1 MKLNQQ
7 RTEQMSQINKKY
19 LDILKQIDEEHK
31 SFGDLQRNS
40 KTLVIDGLNTFIR
53 SWSTAPNLND
63 NGDHIGGIVG
73 TLKSIGYA
81 IRLINPTR
89 VVVVFDGKGGS
100 NSRKEIYAGYKSER
114 GKNKIKMRLNRA
126 ASVEMNPEEESAS
139 MKRQMTGLGELLSA
153 LPVTIMIY
161 DGIEA
166 DDVMA
171 YIATT
176 LKKENEKVVIMS
188 SDKDF
193 LQLVNKDVSA
203 YSPSKKKIYTIDE
216 VKEEYGFHPHNF
228 INFRMIDGD
237 KSDNVEGITGLGAK
251 TIIKAFPILT
261 EENVH
266 TTESMLEYIETLP
279 KKIKAH
285 ELFQNNLEILKRNRK
300 LMQLSEP
307 DFSGNLRLKI
317 MDRFNES
324 TPKFDKHSFLKLG
337 IKNRMLDAFPN
348 VNDWLQS
355 TFSHIS
361 KF

>member
-1 MKLNQQ
+1 MKLKYQ
-7 RTEQMSQINKKY
+7 RTLHMSQINKKY
-19 LDILKQIDEEHK
+19 LDILKQIDEEHNA
-31 SFGDLQRNS
+31 FGDLHKNS

-81 IRLINPTR
+81 IRTLNPTR

-100 NSRKEIYAGYKSER
+100 QSRKDIYSGYKSER

-126 ASVEMNPEEESAS
+126 ATVEMNPEEESAS
-139 MKRQMTGLGELLSA
+139 MKRQMLGLGELLSA

-166 DDVMA
+166 DDVMG
-171 YIATT
+171 YIATQ
-176 LKKENEKVVIMS
+176 LKQENEKVIIMS
-188 SDKDF
+188 TDKDF
-193 LQLVNKDVSA
+193 LQLVNKDVSV
-203 YSPSKKKIYTIDE
+203 YSPSKKKVYNIDE
-216 VKEEYGFHPHNF
+216 VKEEFGIHPHNF

-237 KSDNVEGITGLGAK
+237 KSDNVEGIAGLGIK
-251 TIIKAFPILT
+251 SIIKGFPILS
-261 EENVH
+261 EETIH
-266 TTESMLEYIETLP
+266 TTETMVEYVNSLS

-285 ELFQNNLEILKRNRK
+285 ELFLNNLVICERNRK

-307 DFSGNLRLKI
+307 TFSGNLRMKI
-317 MDRFNES
+317 MDRFNEP
-324 TPKFDKHSFLKLG
+324 TTKFDKQTFLKYGL
-337 IKNRMLDAFPN
+337 KYKMLDGFKDI
-348 VNDWLQS
+348 NDWLQS
-355 TFSHIS
+355 TFSHLS

>member
-1 MKLNQQ
+1 
-7 RTEQMSQINKKY
+7 MSQINKKY

-31 SFGDLQRNS
+31 GFGDLHRNS

-81 IRLINPTR
+81 IRTLNPTR

-100 NSRKEIYAGYKSER
+100 SSRKEIYAGYKSER

-126 ASVEMNPEEESAS
+126 ASLEMTPEEESAS
-139 MKRQMTGLGELLSA
+139 MKRQMTGLGELLSV
-153 LPVTIMIY
+153 LPVSIMIY

-171 YIATT
+171 YIATQ
-176 LKKENEKVVIMS
+176 LKKEDEKVIIMS
-188 SDKDF
+188 TDKDF
-193 LQLVNKDVSA
+193 LQLVNKDVSV
-203 YSPSKKKIYTIDE
+203 YSPSKKKIYNIDE
-216 VKEEYGFHPHNF
+216 VKEEFGVHPHNF

-237 KSDNVEGITGLGAK
+237 KSDNVEGIAGLGLK
-251 TIIKAFPILT
+251 TIIKSFPILADD
-261 EENVH
+261 ELQ
-266 TTESMLEYIETLP
+266 TTESMLEYINEQP
-279 KKIKAH
+279 KKTKAH
-285 ELFQNNLEILKRNRK
+285 LLFENNLELLKRNRT

-307 DFSGNLRLKI
+307 SFSGNLRMKI
-317 MDRFNES
+317 IDRFEEP
-324 TPKFDKHSFLKLG
+324 TTKFSKQEFLKVGLKAR
-337 IKNRMLDAFPN
+337 ILDSFPN
-348 VNDWLQS
+348 VTDWLQS
-355 TFSHIS
+355 TFSHIA

>member
-1 MKLNQQ
+1 
-7 RTEQMSQINKKY
+7 MSQINKKY

-31 SFGDLQRNS
+31 GFGDLQRNS

-81 IRLINPTR
+81 IRTINPTR
-89 VVVVFDGKGGS
+89 VIIVFDGKGGS
-100 NSRKEIYAGYKSER
+100 QSRKEIYSGYKSER

-126 ASVEMNPEEESAS
+126 ATVEMNPEEESAS
-139 MKRQMTGLGELLSA
+139 MKRQMTTLGELLSV

-176 LKKENEKVVIMS
+176 LKQENEKVVIMS

-203 YSPSKKKIYTIDE
+203 YSPSKKKMYDINGVI
-216 VKEEYGFHPHNF
+216 EEYGFHPHNF

-237 KSDNVEGITGLGAK
+237 KSDNVEGLPGLGAK
-251 TIIKAFPILT
+251 TIIKSFPILT
-261 EENVH
+261 EETIH
-266 TTESMLEYIETLP
+266 TTESMLEYIKTLP
-279 KKIKAH
+279 KKSKAH
-285 ELFQNNLEILKRNRK
+285 ELFENNLEILKRNRK

-307 DFSGNLRLKI
+307 MFSGNLRMKI
-317 MDRFNES
+317 MDRYDEP
-324 TPKFDKHSFLKLG
+324 TPKFDKQSFLKLG
-337 IKNRMLDAFPN
+337 LKHRILDGFAN
-348 VNDWLQS
+348 VTDWLQS

-361 KF
+361 KFNK

>member
-1 MKLNQQ
+1 
-7 RTEQMSQINKKY
+7 MSQINKKY
-19 LDILKQIDEEHK
+19 LEILKQIDKEHREY
-31 SFGDLQRNS
+31 GDLHRNS

-81 IRLINPTR
+81 IRTINPTR
-89 VVVVFDGKGGS
+89 VIVVFDGKGGS
-100 NSRKEIYAGYKSER
+100 QSRKDIYSGYKSER

-126 ASVEMNPEEESAS
+126 ATVEMNPEEESAS
-139 MKRQMTGLGELLSA
+139 MKRQMSALGELLSM

-176 LKKENEKVVIMS
+176 LRQENEKVVLMS

-193 LQLVNKDVSA
+193 LQLVNKDVSV
-203 YSPSKKKIYTIDE
+203 YSPSKKKIYNIPE
-216 VKEEYGFHPHNF
+216 VVEEFGIHPHNF

-237 KSDNVEGITGLGAK
+237 KSDNVEGISGLGIK
-251 TIIKAFPILT
+251 TIIKAFPFLIN
-261 EENVH
+261 EELQ
-266 TTESMLEYIETLP
+266 TTDTMVQYIDTLS
-279 KKIKAH
+279 KKTKAH
-285 ELFQNNLEILKRNRK
+285 DLFLNNLEILERNRK
-300 LMQLSEP
+300 LMQLAEP
-307 DFSGNLRLKI
+307 TFSGNLRMKI
-317 MDRFNES
+317 MDRYNEP
-324 TPKFDKHSFLKLG
+324 TVKFDKQSFLKIGLKHK
-337 IKNRMLDAFPN
+337 ILESFSDIT
-348 VNDWLQS
+348 DWLQS
-355 TFSHIS
+355 TFGHIA

>member
-1 MKLNQQ
+1 
-7 RTEQMSQINKKY
+7 MSQINKKY

-31 SFGDLQRNS
+31 GFGDLHRNS

-73 TLKSIGYA
+73 TLKSIGFA
-81 IRLINPTR
+81 IRTINPTR

-100 NSRKEIYAGYKSER
+100 QSRKDIYSGYKSER

-139 MKRQMTGLGELLSA
+139 MKRQMLGLGELLSA
-153 LPVTIMIY
+153 LPVSIMIY

-176 LKKENEKVVIMS
+176 LRQENEKVVIMS
-188 SDKDF
+188 TDKDF
-193 LQLVNKDVSA
+193 LQLVNKDVSV
-203 YSPSKKKIYTIDE
+203 YSPSKKKVYNIPE
-216 VKEEYGFHPHNF
+216 VVEEFGIHPHNF

-237 KSDNVEGITGLGAK
+237 KSDNVEGISGLGVK
-251 TIIKAFPILT
+251 SIMKAFPMLSEHQLVDTNDMVDYVNTLT
-261 EENVH
+261 
-266 TTESMLEYIETLP
+266 
-279 KKIKAH
+279 KKSKAH
-285 ELFQNNLEILKRNRK
+285 ELFLDNLEICERNRK

-307 DFSGNLRLKI
+307 EFSGNLRMKI
-317 MDRFNES
+317 MDRFDE
-324 TPKFDKHSFLKLG
+324 TIPKFDKHSFLKLG
-337 IKNRMLDAFPN
+337 LKHRMLDAFPN
-348 VNDWLQS
+348 INDWLQS

>member
-1 MKLNQQ
+1 
-7 RTEQMSQINKKY
+7 MSQINKKY

-53 SWSTAPNLND
+53 SWSTAPNLSD

-89 VVVVFDGKGGS
+89 VIITFDGKGGS
-100 NSRKEIYAGYKSER
+100 KSRQNIYAGYKADR
-114 GKNKIKMRLNRA
+114 AKNKIRLNRA
-126 ASVEMNPEEESAS
+126 ITVDMNPEDEQIS
-139 MKRQMTGLGELLSA
+139 MRRQMVGLAELLTA
-153 LPVTIMIY
+153 LPVTLMVY

-166 DDVMA
+166 DDVIG
-171 YIATT
+171 YVATQ
-176 LKKENEKVVIMS
+176 LRKEDEKVIIMS

-193 LQLVNKDVSA
+193 LQLVNKDVSV
-203 YSPSKKKIYTIDE
+203 YSPTKKKVYNIEE

-237 KSDNVEGITGLGAK
+237 KSDNIEGITGLGAK

-261 EENVH
+261 EETTH
-266 TTESMLEYIETLP
+266 TTETMVEYVNTLD
-279 KKIKAH
+279 KKSKAH
-285 ELFQNNLEILKRNRK
+285 DLFINNLEICERNRK

-307 DFSGNLRLKI
+307 TFSGNLRIKI
-317 MDRFNES
+317 MDRYDEPI
-324 TPKFDKHSFLKLG
+324 TKFEKQEFLKLG
-337 IKNRMLDAFPN
+337 LKHRVLDSFPN
-348 VNDWLQS
+348 LLDWLQS
-355 TFSHIS
+355 TFSHLS

>member
-1 MKLNQQ
+1 
-7 RTEQMSQINKKY
+7 MSQINKKY

-31 SFGDLQRNS
+31 SFGDLHRNS

-53 SWSTAPNLND
+53 SWSTAPNLNE

-81 IRLINPTR
+81 IRTLNPTR

-100 NSRKEIYAGYKSER
+100 QSRKDIYSGYKSER

-126 ASVEMNPEEESAS
+126 ASVEMNPEEESES
-139 MKRQMTGLGELLSA
+139 MKRQMVGLGELLSA

-171 YIATT
+171 YIATQ
-176 LKKENEKVVIMS
+176 LKKENEKVIIMS
-188 SDKDF
+188 TDKDF
-193 LQLVNKDVSA
+193 LQLVNKDVSV
-203 YSPSKKKIYTIDE
+203 YSPSKKKVYNIDE
-216 VKEEYGFHPHNF
+216 VKEEFGVHPHNF

-237 KSDNVEGITGLGAK
+237 KSDNVEGISGLGLK
-251 TIIKAFPILT
+251 TIIKSFPILAD
-261 EENVH
+261 EELQ
-266 TTESMLEYIETLP
+266 TTESMLEYINEQP
-279 KKIKAH
+279 KKTKAH
-285 ELFQNNLEILKRNRK
+285 DLFENNLELLKRNRK

-307 DFSGNLRLKI
+307 TFSGNLRIKI
-317 MDRFNES
+317 MDRFEES
-324 TPKFDKHSFLKLG
+324 VGKFSKQEFLKIGLKTR
-337 IKNRMLDAFPN
+337 ILDSFPN
-348 VNDWLQS
+348 VTDWLQS
-355 TFSHIS
+355 TFAHIA

>member
-1 MKLNQQ
+1 
-7 RTEQMSQINKKY
+7 MSQINKKY
-19 LDILKQIDEEHK
+19 LEILKEIDKEHQGL
-31 SFGDLQRNS
+31 GDLHRNS

-89 VVVVFDGKGGS
+89 VVVVFDGKNGS
-100 NSRKEIYAGYKSER
+100 KSRKDVYSGYKSER

-126 ASVEMNPEEESAS
+126 ASVEMNPEEEDVS
-139 MKRQMTGLGELLSA
+139 MKRQMNALGELLSV

-166 DDVMA
+166 DDTMA

-176 LKKENEKVVIMS
+176 LRKDNEKVIIMS

-203 YSPSKKKIYTIDE
+203 YSPSKKKIYTVDE
-216 VKEEYGFHPHNF
+216 VKNEYGFHPHNF

-237 KSDNVEGITGLGAK
+237 KSDNVGGITGLGAK

-261 EENVH
+261 EANTH
-266 TTESMLEYIETLP
+266 TTETMLDYIETLP
-279 KKIKAH
+279 KKSKAH
-285 ELFQNNLEILKRNRK
+285 ELFKNNLEILERNRK

-317 MDRFNES
+317 MDRFDEPI
-324 TPKFDKHSFLKLG
+324 PKFDKHSFLKLG
-337 IKNRMLDAFPN
+337 LKHRMLDAFPN
-348 VNDWLQS
+348 INEWLQS
-355 TFSHIS
+355 TFGHIS
-361 KF
+361 KFVENK

>member
-1 MKLNQQ
+1 MKLKFQ
-7 RTEQMSQINKKY
+7 RTYQMSQINKKY
-19 LDILKQIDEEHK
+19 LDILKEIDKEH
-31 SFGDLQRNS
+31 SEFGDLHRNS

-81 IRLINPTR
+81 IRTINPTR
-89 VVVVFDGKGGS
+89 VVIAFDGKGGA
-100 NSRKEIYAGYKSER
+100 NSRKEIYSGYKSER
-114 GKNKIKMRLNRA
+114 GKNKIKMRLNRTYA
-126 ASVEMNPEEESAS
+126 DMMTPEDESVS

-171 YIATT
+171 YIATQ
-176 LKKENEKVVIMS
+176 LRKDDEKVVIMS

-193 LQLVNKDVSA
+193 LQLVNKDVSV
-203 YSPSKKKIYTIDE
+203 YSPSKKKIYNIPE
-216 VKEEYGFHPHNF
+216 VIEEFGFHPHNF

-237 KSDNVEGITGLGAK
+237 KSDNVEGISGLGIK
-251 TIIKAFPILT
+251 TILKAFPILC
-261 EENVH
+261 EETTH
-266 TTESMLEYIETLP
+266 TTESMLEYIESLP
-279 KKIKAH
+279 KKSKAH
-285 ELFQNNLEILKRNRK
+285 ELFQNNLEILERNRK

-307 DFSGNLRLKI
+307 EFGGNLRMKI
-317 MDRFNES
+317 MDRYNEP
-324 TPKFDKHSFLKLG
+324 TPKFDKQTFLKCGLKHKVIDG
-337 IKNRMLDAFPN
+337 FKDI
-348 VNDWLQS
+348 NDWLQS
-355 TFSHIS
+355 TFSKLS